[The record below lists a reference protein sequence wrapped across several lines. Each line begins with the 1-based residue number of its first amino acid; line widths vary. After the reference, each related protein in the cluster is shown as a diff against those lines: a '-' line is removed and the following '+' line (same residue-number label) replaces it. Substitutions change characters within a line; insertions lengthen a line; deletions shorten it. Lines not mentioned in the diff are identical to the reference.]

1 MPPIY
6 PAPPQRESEVCT
18 VDLFCQLSSRA
29 TLCSMDYAK
38 DVLVSTEWAA
48 QNLQTPGVRFVE
60 VNEDILLYETGH
72 LPGAVKLDWQSD
84 LWHPVER
91 DFIEPQ
97 QVSALLGKLGIGA
110 DDTIVLY
117 GDKSNWW
124 ASYAY
129 WFLSY
134 SGVSHLKIMNG
145 GRQKWVAEGREL
157 TTDAPTV
164 TATTYPA
171 LQRDESLR
179 AYRDEVRAHL
189 ESVNN
194 GQGAMVD
201 VRSPDEFSGK
211 VTHMPN
217 YPQEGVLRG
226 GHIPGARNIPWA
238 KATNEDG
245 TFKSADELKALY
257 EGEGVTADKDVIA
270 YCRIAERSSHS
281 WFVLR
286 ELLGY
291 PKVRNYDGSWTE
303 WGNGVGLPI
312 AKTYS
317 EE

>member
-1 MPPIY
+1 M
-6 PAPPQRESEVCT
+6 E
-18 VDLFCQLSSRA
+18 
-29 TLCSMDYAK
+29 YAK
-38 DVLVSTEWAA
+38 DVLVSTDWVA
-48 QNLQTPGVRFVE
+48 QNLNTPGIRLIE
-60 VNEDILLYETGH
+60 VDEDILLYDTGH
-72 LPGAVKLDWQSD
+72 IPGAVKIDWQQD
-84 LWHPVER
+84 FWDPVMRE
-91 DFIEPQ
+91 FISADEL
-97 QVSALLGKLGIGA
+97 SALLGRLGLTP

-124 ASYAY
+124 AAYAY

-134 SGVSHLKIMNG
+134 NGVQNLKLMNG

-157 TTDAPTV
+157 TTDVPHYEPTQ
-164 TATTYPA
+164 YPP
-171 LQRDESLR
+171 LHRDESLR
-179 AYRDEVRAHL
+179 AYRDEVKAHIEAVRA
-189 ESVNN
+189 

-238 KATNEDG
+238 RATNEDG
-245 TFKSADELKALY
+245 TFKSADELRDLY
-257 EGEGVTADKDVIA
+257 AGEGVTPDKDVIA

-303 WGNGVGLPI
+303 WGNAVGMPI
-312 AKTYS
+312 EKTYQ
-317 EE
+317 EA